1 MELCIF
7 SCTSFGDTKNRY
19 GNLSLA
25 AINGSLV
32 FVHYRPYVSMD
43 MWFLMDF
50 EKGLW
55 VKQHTVEVNL
65 SAHPLVILKNGSI
78 VIVIYIG
85 SRGSLRIYNPRTNTY
100 THVAEMVSSERIGL
114 YTGNLLSIA
123 NDATL
128 MSEYFNR
135 LLF

>member
-1 MELCIF
+1 
-7 SCTSFGDTKNRY
+7 
-19 GNLSLA
+19 
-25 AINGSLV
+25 
-32 FVHYRPYVSMD
+32 MD
-43 MWFLMDF
+43 LWFLMDF

-55 VKQHTVEVNL
+55 VKQLTVEVNL

-100 THVAEMVSSERIGL
+100 THVAEMVSSDGIAL

-123 NDATL
+123 NDAT
-128 MSEYFNR
+128 
-135 LLF
+135 

>member
-1 MELCIF
+1 
-7 SCTSFGDTKNRY
+7 
-19 GNLSLA
+19 
-25 AINGSLV
+25 
-32 FVHYRPYVSMD
+32 MD

-55 VKQHTVEVNL
+55 VKQLTVEVNL

-100 THVAEMVSSERIGL
+100 TDVAEMGSRVGIGL

-123 NDATL
+123 NDAT
-128 MSEYFNR
+128 
-135 LLF
+135 